1 MNEPEA
7 VFSALAEIYL
17 FAGSP
22 RIPIYSAQGSPM
34 VAFTAKIIEP
44 VGLHARPAAV
54 AVTEASKFQSD
65 ITVHC
70 NGKSADLKSIIQVMK
85 LGVQFSAQIEITCDG
100 PDEQTAADTLQTIL
114 REKRIIQ

>member
-1 MNEPEA
+1 
-7 VFSALAEIYL
+7 
-17 FAGSP
+17 
-22 RIPIYSAQGSPM
+22 M

-70 NGKSADLKSIIQVMK
+70 NRKSADLKSIIQDMK
-85 LGVQFSAQIEITCDG
+85 LGVQISAQIEITCDG

>member
-1 MNEPEA
+1 
-7 VFSALAEIYL
+7 
-17 FAGSP
+17 
-22 RIPIYSAQGSPM
+22 M

-114 REKRIIQ
+114 REKRIIQIQTGLFTGERRLCDWNRKCMEISVCSW